1 MRSRTRGCLTS
12 GLAIGAA
19 LLSAGPVAADNS
31 AAATTADVVL
41 QAQTAATAVHLT
53 LTQQPASSIITA
65 SLVDDATAY
74 AASAFD
80 STGGSEAQSAAVY
93 PGNLVVQGPAL
104 FCTQVFTCPFTP
116 PDYPLLADAS
126 YPRRNHAQASSD
138 QPTVGSGPVVV
149 SPSTSTATAAAD
161 HNTATTATGAT
172 QLMAGTPV
180 AITVGAS
187 SALTR
192 VTTTASSVVAHVE
205 STVSD
210 ITIAGLVHIG
220 SVRAV
225 DDITMVH
232 TGKPV
237 DVPHIVVSGV
247 TVAGVAAQID
257 ERGIHVGGQNGPALT
272 QRVAQQ
278 GIDIRTVGVQ
288 RTDTG
293 SLARSDATALSLT
306 FSLPVSG
313 LPYVPNPLPAPFD
326 AVPGVNANGT
336 YVGYVTLGAVG
347 AVAGANAEP
356 AFALGGAFPLASTPT
371 PPSAANASLADNP
384 LLGVS
389 SAPPPAAPMVSG
401 PTSLVRTVLDG
412 FTTDLADL
420 YAVLAL
426 GTVLLFIGWRAS
438 VALRRTRP
446 AAGRGG

>member
-1 MRSRTRGCLTS
+1 MRARTRGCLTV
-12 GLAIGAA
+12 GLA
-19 LLSAGPVAADNS
+19 
-31 AAATTADVVL
+31 AAATLVLLAPPAGAAATDVVL
-41 QAQTAATAVHLT
+41 QSQTAATAVHFT

-126 YPRRNHAQASSD
+126 YPRRDHAQAASD
-138 QPTVGSGPVVV
+138 QPSVGSGPLVV
-149 SPSTSTATAAAD
+149 SPSTSVATAAAD
-161 HNTATTATGAT
+161 KNTASTATGAT
-172 QLMAGTPV
+172 SILAGTPV
-180 AITVGAS
+180 AITIGAA
-187 SALTR
+187 SAATR
-192 VTTTASSVVAHVE
+192 VTSTATSVLTHVE

-210 ITIAGLVHIG
+210 INIAGLVHVG

-225 DDITMVH
+225 DDITVG
-232 TGKPV
+232 TSGKPV
-237 DVPHIVVSGV
+237 NAPHIVVSNV
-247 TVAGVAAQID
+247 SVAGVPAVID
-257 ERGIHVGGQNGPALT
+257 ERGIHVAGQNGPTLT

-278 GIDIRTVGVQ
+278 GIDLRTVGVQ
-288 RTDTG
+288 HTDSG
-293 SLARSDATALSLT
+293 SLARSEATGLSLT
-306 FSLPVSG
+306 FSVPVSG
-313 LPYVPNPLPAPFD
+313 VPYIPNPLPSPFD

-356 AFALGGAFPLASTPT
+356 AFALGGAFPLSSVPQPPT
-371 PPSAANASLADNP
+371 GSNAALADNP
-384 LLGVS
+384 LLGVPPTATGVAPQV
-389 SAPPPAAPMVSG
+389 SAPTAF
-401 PTSLVRTVLDG
+401 VRGILDG
-412 FTTDLADL
+412 FRTDLADL

-426 GTVLLFIGWRAS
+426 GTLLLFIGWRAA
-438 VALRRTRP
+438 VALRRSRP